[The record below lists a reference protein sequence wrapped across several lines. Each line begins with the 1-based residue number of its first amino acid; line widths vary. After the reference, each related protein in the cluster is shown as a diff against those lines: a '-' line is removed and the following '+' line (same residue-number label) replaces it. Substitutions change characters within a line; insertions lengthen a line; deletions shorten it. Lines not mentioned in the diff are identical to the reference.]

1 MKPKVYDK
9 NRYSLEQ
16 GVTLVEVLAAMAVVV
31 LLLSIML
38 PALTKSRE
46 ITRRTICRSNLG
58 ELSLAA
64 LLYSNDDSR
73 GVLVAQLEPDDR
85 NLSWIYP
92 RYIHNISLLNCPS
105 TVNRISGKPG
115 IDPIS
120 GEPTLAELTFLAK
133 DGKSRSGV
141 SYMQTGWMG
150 WRARNSTTIEIK
162 GRTWE
167 IPFTRKTVD
176 NVNRYEHFWNAFSL
190 KGTIPGPSQIWIFN
204 DNNYADHIHFPDR
217 LDNHGSLGGNIA
229 FVDGHVEWVSKNK
242 YVYSYELSQDDN
254 REAIVFNY

>member
-1 MKPKVYDK
+1 MKPNDYNK
-9 NRYSLEQ
+9 NRYLLEQ
-16 GVTLVEVLAAMAVVV
+16 GVTLIEVLVVMAVVV
-31 LLLSIML
+31 VLLSIML

-46 ITRRTICRSNLG
+46 ISRRTICRSNLG
-58 ELSLAA
+58 ELSRAA

-92 RYIHNISLLNCPS
+92 RYIPDFSLLNCPS
-105 TVNRISGKPG
+105 TLNRISGKPG

-133 DGKSRSGV
+133 DGKSRTGV

-150 WRARNSTTIEIK
+150 WRARTSTTIEIK

-167 IPFTRKTVD
+167 VPFTRKTVE

-204 DNNYADHIHFPDR
+204 DNNYADQIHFPDR
-217 LDNHGSLGGNIA
+217 LDNHGSVGGNIA
-229 FVDGHVEWVSKNK
+229 FVDGHVEWVSANK

-254 REAIVFNY
+254 REAIVFNH